1 MKILI
6 ATDGSDFSRKAVE
19 KCCEILGKGGDAQ
32 FKIISLVERV
42 APMAT
47 EPFAISGD
55 YFLRLETDLKK
66 QSENAVAEAREIIR
80 QKIGGENVRIEGE
93 VFTGN
98 VKRIIVDE
106 AKDFKADLIVTGSH
120 GYGFFDRMLLG
131 SVSDFVVHHAPCS
144 VLVVKSV
151 EDNKE

>member
-19 KCCEILGKGGDAQ
+19 KCCEILGTGSAAEI
-32 FKIISLVERV
+32 KIISLVERV
-42 APMAT
+42 APMAA

-55 YFLRLETDLKK
+55 YFLRLEADLKK
-66 QSENAVAEAREIIR
+66 QAENAVEEAGEIIR
-80 QKIGGENVRIEGE
+80 QKFGGGNVTIRTA

-106 AKDFKADLIVTGSH
+106 AKDFKADLIVMGSH
-120 GYGFFDRMLLG
+120 GHGFFDRLLLG
-131 SVSDFVVHHAPCS
+131 SVSDFVVHHAPCP
-144 VLVVKSV
+144 VLIVRN
-151 EDNKE
+151 DGNKE